1 MVAIGVCGYLIGG
14 GTPFLFMINVSGTG
28 FLLHRN
34 HIGSG
39 ARRACGAMDHR
50 KPGGFRGLWKPTAA
64 DDPGEGKGQHI
75 WSLLPRFD
83 PSTGSAREYIEKVK
97 FIDGVC
103 PKKDRSMLATRLDW
117 QCCAE
122 GRPGDKLKLSR
133 RHHWWMGSTG

>member
-1 MVAIGVCGYLIGG
+1 MFLEQGSCSTGITLVAEPEGPVVQWTTESPEG
-14 GTPFLFMINVSGTG
+14 SEG
-28 FLLHRN
+28 F
-34 HIGSG
+34 GSPVG
-39 ARRACGAMDHR
+39 AAMS
-50 KPGGFRGLWKPTAA
+50 TAA